1 VATGS
6 ANITVTLGSVHVT
19 QAAQVTSATLLSI
32 TISPTTL
39 SLAAGTNQQLT
50 ATATF
55 SDGSTQ
61 NVSSS
66 LSWTSSAPA
75 VANVSATGLVSAL
88 TPGDATITGTSGSVT
103 ATLSMSVT
111 PASIVSISL
120 TPPSATLA
128 IGQSQLF
135 SATAAFS
142 DGSTQDVTASAQWS
156 VSNPLLAT
164 VSNTLGLNGQ
174 LTAVAAGATTVS
186 ASLNG
191 VSGSANVIVTP
202 AVLTS
207 INVTPLSLNLALGL
221 TSGLTATGVF
231 SDGSTQNLTASA
243 TWSSSN
249 PVVLSVNAGGV
260 VLPIAVGNANVTAT
274 VGSIS
279 GSASVTVTAATLTSI
294 QLSASQSGLA
304 AGLSEAI
311 TATGTYSNGTTQNIN
326 ASVQWSS
333 SNPAAATVSVAG
345 VVLAVAP
352 GSTTITATLNGVSAT
367 FALNV
372 SVAVLQS
379 ITVTAPS
386 SSFAL
391 GFNLQ
396 LTATGIYSDG
406 STQDL
411 TSSVSWSSSDAAIA
425 VVSNTGLVAG
435 LVVGDITASASS
447 QGITGSLA
455 ITVNAATLVSV
466 KITPLTVTL
475 QNLLTTQQF
484 TLTGT
489 FSDGT
494 TQALTGNA
502 HWSCSSTL
510 LGSISPTGLLT
521 PIALG
526 NLTVTATYGSFSATA
541 TVSIL

>member
-1 VATGS
+1 
-6 ANITVTLGSVHVT
+6 
-19 QAAQVTSATLLSI
+19 
-32 TISPTTL
+32 
-39 SLAAGTNQQLT
+39 
-50 ATATF
+50 
-55 SDGSTQ
+55 
-61 NVSSS
+61 
-66 LSWTSSAPA
+66 
-75 VANVSATGLVSAL
+75 
-88 TPGDATITGTSGSVT
+88 
-103 ATLSMSVT
+103 
-111 PASIVSISL
+111 
-120 TPPSATLA
+120 
-128 IGQSQLF
+128 
-135 SATAAFS
+135 
-142 DGSTQDVTASAQWS
+142 
-156 VSNPLLAT
+156 
-164 VSNTLGLNGQ
+164 
-174 LTAVAAGATTVS
+174 
-186 ASLNG
+186 
-191 VSGSANVIVTP
+191 
-202 AVLTS
+202 
-207 INVTPLSLNLALGL
+207 
-221 TSGLTATGVF
+221 
-231 SDGSTQNLTASA
+231 
-243 TWSSSN
+243 
-249 PVVLSVNAGGV
+249 
-260 VLPIAVGNANVTAT
+260 
-274 VGSIS
+274 
-279 GSASVTVTAATLTSI
+279 
-294 QLSASQSGLA
+294 
-304 AGLSEAI
+304 
-311 TATGTYSNGTTQNIN
+311 
-326 ASVQWSS
+326 
-333 SNPAAATVSVAG
+333 
-345 VVLAVAP
+345 
-352 GSTTITATLNGVSAT
+352 
-367 FALNV
+367 
-372 SVAVLQS
+372 VAVLQS